1 MHIFLIRHGGTAL
14 NAAGVLRGQL
24 DIPLNETG
32 EAEARSLG
40 EAFRE
45 VPLNA
50 VVSSPLKRALD
61 TAMPV
66 AAGTKAPLSIDDRL
80 SDRFYGELAGHS
92 LEQVE
97 KRFGSIDAAP
107 LVEAWQLLEARAQE
121 AFSWMPPA
129 PWRHQTLRRAT
140 RGETG
145 PALLARAAMPS
156 AALVTHDAVIR
167 ALLRLLV
174 PALGS
179 VRLQIAD
186 GVVVR
191 ARLRFVRR
199 SLESCATRQAPCR
212 RLAAIGL
219 NPCCASLTA
228 GESHGRAL
236 VAIVEGLPAGLP
248 IAAGEIAGELARRRL
263 GYGRGPRQRF
273 ETDEISLL
281 GGVRHGRTFGLTGG
295 DRDRERRVAEV
306 GDGDVA

>member
-1 MHIFLIRHGGTAL
+1 VDGVHIFLIRHGETAL

-61 TAMPV
+61 TALPV

-121 AFSWMPPA
+121 AFLDAAGSLAA
-129 PWRHQTLRRAT
+129 PDASQGDPRRNGAGT
-140 RGETG
+140 
-145 PALLARAAMPS
+145 LARAATPS

-179 VRLQIAD
+179 VRLELPTGSWSELVFDSFDGRWRAVQLGKLPAD
-186 GVVVR
+186 GSR
-191 ARLRFVRR
+191 
-199 SLESCATRQAPCR
+199 P
-212 RLAAIGL
+212 
-219 NPCCASLTA
+219 
-228 GESHGRAL
+228 
-236 VAIVEGLPAGLP
+236 
-248 IAAGEIAGELARRRL
+248 
-263 GYGRGPRQRF
+263 
-273 ETDEISLL
+273 
-281 GGVRHGRTFGLTGG
+281 
-295 DRDRERRVAEV
+295 
-306 GDGDVA
+306 